1 MATIAVDCETVS
13 LQDQTLVAITISDE
27 KSDKIIPVRMNTT
40 KNWDKDKVIEYM
52 IELISNNKIVFHNS
66 SFDIPVLVKYGIPL
80 PCFNDI
86 EDTLVLANLHDERI
100 RHGLKSLTKRYL
112 HRHPKSY
119 KEVAGRGKKQVDF
132 CDVEWEL
139 AKSYAI
145 ADSRNTFDL
154 YNYLINHI
162 DKDVYYKVYCKIE
175 RPLLIVVA
183 DMHLSGVTVDV
194 MKVQQ
199 LGHKFNMRMLQAEKE
214 LKKLIP
220 DVNINSSKQLREYF
234 IDKLGMP
241 VLKRSFKTN
250 EPSVDSEV
258 LEQYAETNNIARHIL
273 DYRKWMKLN
282 STFIPA
288 LTPEKYDLSTMR
300 GKIYPNFNQS
310 ATTSG
315 RFSSSEPNMQNFP
328 RKDELGIRQTVV
340 ADDGNVLIGLD
351 YSQIELRLLA
361 EITQDTNLLNTF
373 KDDEDIHQK
382 TSLACGVSRYD
393 AKTINFAIVYGIGIR
408 SLSKKLGCSFIDADF
423 YVTRYHKAYPGIK
436 QMWATT
442 QKSVETKGYVETLF
456 GRRRR
461 ISKEFH
467 KKTEWEKSG
476 EIRSLN
482 NAIIQ
487 GTGADMLKL
496 AMVNMYKPLKK
507 LCASIVACIHDEVLI
522 ECPADKADEVYAI
535 VIKTMIDTG
544 KHFTVPIKVE
554 GGIGNTWMEVH

>member
-1 MATIAVDCETVS
+1 MIVS
-13 LQDQTLVAITISDE
+13 LDTETRSLKDKTLVAITISDA

-52 IELISNNKIVFHNS
+52 TELISNNKIVFHNS

-80 PCFNDI
+80 ACFKDI

-154 YNYLINHI
+154 YNYLITHI
-162 DKDVYYKVYCKIE
+162 DKDVYDKVYCKIE

-199 LGHKFNMRMLQAEKE
+199 LGQKFKTRMEQAEKE
-214 LKKLIP
+214 LKKRIP

-241 VLKRSFKTN
+241 VLKRSFKTDK
-250 EPSVDSEV
+250 PSVDSEV
-258 LEQYAETNNIARHIL
+258 LEKYAETNNIARHIL

-288 LTPEKYDLSTMR
+288 LTPEKYNLSTMR

-315 RFSSSEPNMQNFP
+315 RFSSSEPNF
-328 RKDELGIRQTVV
+328 QTVPHEDNLELRSTIV
-340 ADDGNVLIGLD
+340 AEEGNVLIGAD
-351 YSQIELRLLA
+351 YSQIELRVLA
-361 EITQDTNLLNTF
+361 EVSQDQNLMSAYLD
-373 KDDEDIHQK
+373 KKDIHQL
-382 TSLACGVSRYD
+382 TANACGVERYD
-393 AKTINFAIVYGIGIR
+393 AKTINFSIIYGIGIR
-408 SLSKKLGCSFIDADF
+408 SLAKKLGTSFVNTDF
-423 YVTRYHKAYPGIK
+423 YVTKYHKNYPNIK
-436 QMWATT
+436 RFWEETKHMA
-442 QKSVETKGYVETLF
+442 KTKGYVETLF
-456 GRRRR
+456 GRKRHL
-461 ISKEFH
+461 SKDFH
-467 KKTEWEKSG
+467 AKTEPAQYG
-476 EIRSLN
+476 EMRSLI
-482 NAIIQ
+482 NAVIQ
-487 GTGADMLKL
+487 GTAADMMKIAL
-496 AMVNMYKPLKK
+496 ASMWQPLRDID
-507 LCASIVACIHDEVLI
+507 ARIVATVHDEVI
-522 ECPADKADEVYAI
+522 VECPEKYKEQAYKIIADSMTNAGSGLK
-535 VIKTMIDTG
+535 
-544 KHFTVPIKVE
+544 VPILVDIK
-554 GGIGNTWMEVH
+554 IGNTWMEVH